1 MSILQDLIEDD
12 GDDKPPYITLIDQ
25 LFAFI
30 GSDPEKAVSVVIVC
44 CLNYSFPFTHLWC
57 TFFILSKT
65 VFRSRMN
72 RYVMLLDLRG
82 QSLAARIADSLKTLV
97 HIIFPFG

>member
-30 GSDPEKAVSVVIVC
+30 GSDPEKAVSVVFIW
-44 CLNYSFPFTHLWC
+44 LSFISLQLFCKDLGQGQTD
-57 TFFILSKT
+57 LS
-65 VFRSRMN
+65 
-72 RYVMLLDLRG
+72 
-82 QSLAARIADSLKTLV
+82 
-97 HIIFPFG
+97 